1 MSLFVYR
8 PVKKLL
14 SAPLNKIITFFEIF
28 MLAAFLC
35 LNIYLKLS
43 WRSSQ
48 YVFGCIIP
56 QWSTRL
62 HCFHKS
68 KCRANGAIML
78 QFILHFWAH
87 CPSLREMCLVLRCQL
102 NICVVLEIK
111 MLFNHVRWYNLLIL
125 MMSDLASWQ
134 CLKTVAWLHD
144 LSAFK
149 DSHTHTHTHQDKKT
163 QWIHVHLDCINLM
176 QLAQEPL
183 PDYKNLY
190 SQKWK

>member
-1 MSLFVYR
+1 
-8 PVKKLL
+8 
-14 SAPLNKIITFFEIF
+14 

-149 DSHTHTHTHQDKKT
+149 DSHTHTHTHTHTHIKTKKHSEYT
-163 QWIHVHLDCINLM
+163 FIWIALTWCSLLKSHFLITRISTLRSGNNQIPCVSLV
-176 QLAQEPL
+176 
-183 PDYKNLY
+183 
-190 SQKWK
+190 